1 MNKIAPLSWSFKNA
15 RNPPVFSYFLQ
26 ALSRREIKK
35 WLVKRDMTHYFYCAS
50 VKYWN
55 LYILKLEVNQTE
67 TPQLLGCTLSLA
79 IEIMYTLPILL
90 ARPSSA
96 PSWVPPLIWTRLK
109 TFHSN
114 GCVWDGL
121 LRRLHVL
128 YNVLSW
134 RRQMLWAN
142 GRIIETGNYHNTTK
156 DVALH

>member
-1 MNKIAPLSWSFKNA
+1 MVFQKCSKSPCYFVLFASLKSE
-15 RNPPVFSYFLQ
+15 RNQ
-26 ALSRREIKK
+26 K
-35 WLVKRDMTHYFYCAS
+35 WLVKRDMAHYFYCAS

-79 IEIMYTLPILL
+79 IETMYTLPILL

>member
-15 RNPPVFSYFLQ
+15 RNPPVISYFLQ